1 MKWGA
6 VFSPSKLPIFFLKGV
21 SKEMLTDPVTF
32 CREVGVGNTELIW
45 SLLPG
50 CAVSYAVADIN
61 LKALL

>member
-1 MKWGA
+1 
-6 VFSPSKLPIFFLKGV
+6 
-21 SKEMLTDPVTF
+21 MLTDPVAF
-32 CREVGVGNTELIW
+32 CREVSVGNTELIW